1 MGDQDMNMKPIEIA
15 DETLK
20 AVSGGSNDQETITAQ
35 KLKEKLN
42 GKTVQVTL
50 VYTVSAKDIAAAI
63 KEQLDVYIDKRSIE
77 LPEIKNTGTY
87 HFKVKIASG
96 VVAAMAVTVI

>member
-1 MGDQDMNMKPIEIA
+1 MNMKPIEIA

-20 AVSGGSNDQETITAQ
+20 TVSGGRDDAQEIIAAQ
-35 KLKEKLN
+35 KLKEKLD
-42 GKTVQVTL
+42 GKTVRVTL
-50 VYTVSAKDIAAAI
+50 LYNVSVKDIATVI
-63 KEQLDVYIDKRSIE
+63 KEQFGIDIDKKSIE

-96 VVAAMAVTVI
+96 VVAAMAVVVT